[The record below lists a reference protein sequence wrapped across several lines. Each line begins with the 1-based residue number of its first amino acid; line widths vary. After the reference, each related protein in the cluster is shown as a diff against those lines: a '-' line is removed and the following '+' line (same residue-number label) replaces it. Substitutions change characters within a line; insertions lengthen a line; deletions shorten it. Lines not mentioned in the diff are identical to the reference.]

1 MWGRLCSFFIAAWA
15 LLTVLSEMIYTMN
28 LMTWVME
35 QRMGAMTNEMDDTV
49 QLVIARAHSQF
60 VRILLVY

>member
-1 MWGRLCSFFIAAWA
+1 
-15 LLTVLSEMIYTMN
+15 MIYTMN

-60 VRILLVY
+60 VRILLMY